1 MVSAVIEQ
9 ARPCADKSMSRI
21 TIISAAILEFCPSVT
36 IIVDARLEEVAA
48 LMFVTPRSAGA
59 RFDRRYDPVMA
70 RATLFFH
77 RHKPVSRRGLL
88 VSLSASLVALSVLVG
103 CGQSNE
109 YAANPAP
116 YEVPAA
122 ELARASSAEFK
133 PLIAA
138 LLSLRAATKAM
149 NDYRL
154 AQPRVLDEA
163 QQKKYEELRRGRQT
177 RAGCAI
183 LNRAARH
190 VGSDQRTAAR
200 RVAETRALAAVRRQ
214 LSESGITPGNMMRLM
229 NRCAG
234 REPGSI

>member
-9 ARPCADKSMSRI
+9 VRPCADKSMSRI

-36 IIVDARLEEVAA
+36 SIVDARLEEVAA

-70 RATLFFH
+70 RATLFSH

-163 QQKKYEELRRGRQT
+163 QQKKYEELR
-177 RAGCAI
+177 AVSAM
-183 LNRAARH
+183 
-190 VGSDQRTAAR
+190 
-200 RVAETRALAAVRRQ
+200 LAAEVAKRVQAAQFSTEQ
-214 LSESGITPGNMMRLM
+214 LATWEVISALPPDELQKLGH
-229 NRCAG
+229 
-234 REPGSI
+234 